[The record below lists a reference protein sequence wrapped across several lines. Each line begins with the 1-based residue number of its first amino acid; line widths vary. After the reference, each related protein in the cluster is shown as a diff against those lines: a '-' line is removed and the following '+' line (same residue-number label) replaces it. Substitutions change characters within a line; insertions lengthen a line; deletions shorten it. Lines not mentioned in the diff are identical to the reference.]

1 MSLSAGLG
9 TPQGSPR
16 KSWRKCLGVLCLPV
30 QEESRHVRQET
41 GPGWCGHGQKKM
53 GPAVEAQAREATDVE
68 QKQKQQQQN
77 QQCYLEKGVMLEPF
91 VNQVGGHCCVLR
103 LGEQTI
109 CKPLIPRE
117 HQFYKSL
124 PAAIRKFTPQYRGV
138 VSVSFEE
145 DEEGNFCLIAYPLQS
160 DPAADLENKDPSADC
175 ESKSEKLKWG
185 KMSASSVLVDSKDG
199 RIRHSRK
206 DKEKSIHKLQ
216 DNVGLEWLRQAEVLC
231 YRLERSH
238 SNAVPQLKHNP
249 WSLGW
254 QQHHLQKMRENAK
267 HRNQCKFILLENL
280 TWRHTLPCVLD
291 LKMGTQQYGD
301 DATEEKKAVK
311 IRKCQQSTASLIGVC
326 LSGMQVYKS
335 DTGQLMFMSKFLGRR
350 LTLSDFKEALFQF
363 FHSGRRLRREL
374 LSLVLQRLK
383 EMQAALETC
392 ESYRFYS
399 SSLLIIYD
407 AAYHRKHTRQHTED
421 GLSEE
426 DEDDDEEVEAK
437 PEKEEEE
444 GEEEGGEVAGVLG
457 FPHSPSTS
465 SDGSASSGSSTVSQA
480 RRSCPDLHSPK
491 VDVRMIDFAHTTCR
505 HYQED
510 RVAHEGLD
518 SGYIFVKFLEVIKP
532 FCAVLPEIQKPER
545 KIQFREKVLWT
556 AITLFIFLVCC
567 QIPLFGI
574 MSSDSA
580 DPFYWMRVIMASNRG
595 TLMEL
600 GISPIV
606 TSGLIM
612 QLLAG
617 AKIIEVGDT
626 PKDRALFN
634 GAQKLF
640 GMIITIGQAIVYVM
654 TGMYGDPSEMG
665 AGICLL
671 IIIQLFVA
679 GLIVLLLDELLQKGY
694 GLGSGISLFI
704 ATNICETIVW
714 KAFSPTTV
722 NTGRGTEFEG
732 AIIAL
737 FHLLATR
744 TDKVRALR
752 EAFYR
757 QNLPNLMNLIATVF
771 VFAVVIY
778 FQGFR
783 VDLPIK
789 SARYRGQY
797 NTYPIKLFYTSNI
810 PIILQSALVSNLYV
824 ISQMLST
831 RFSGNFLVNLLGTW
845 SDTTSGG
852 PARAYPVGGLCY
864 YLSPPESFG
873 SVLDDPV
880 HAVIYIVF
888 MLGSCAFFSKTWI
901 EVSGSSAKDVAK
913 QLKEQQMV
921 MRGHRETSMV
931 HELNRYIPTAAA
943 FGGLCIGGLSV
954 MADFLGAIGSG
965 TGILLAVTII
975 YQYFEIFV
983 KEQSEVGSMGALLF

>member
-1 MSLSAGLG
+1 
-9 TPQGSPR
+9 
-16 KSWRKCLGVLCLPV
+16 
-30 QEESRHVRQET
+30 
-41 GPGWCGHGQKKM
+41 
-53 GPAVEAQAREATDVE
+53 
-68 QKQKQQQQN
+68 
-77 QQCYLEKGVMLEPF
+77 
-91 VNQVGGHCCVLR
+91 
-103 LGEQTI
+103 
-109 CKPLIPRE
+109 
-117 HQFYKSL
+117 
-124 PAAIRKFTPQYRGV
+124 
-138 VSVSFEE
+138 
-145 DEEGNFCLIAYPLQS
+145 
-160 DPAADLENKDPSADC
+160 
-175 ESKSEKLKWG
+175 
-185 KMSASSVLVDSKDG
+185 
-199 RIRHSRK
+199 
-206 DKEKSIHKLQ
+206 
-216 DNVGLEWLRQAEVLC
+216 
-231 YRLERSH
+231 
-238 SNAVPQLKHNP
+238 
-249 WSLGW
+249 
-254 QQHHLQKMRENAK
+254 
-267 HRNQCKFILLENL
+267 
-280 TWRHTLPCVLD
+280 
-291 LKMGTQQYGD
+291 
-301 DATEEKKAVK
+301 
-311 IRKCQQSTASLIGVC
+311 
-326 LSGMQVYKS
+326 
-335 DTGQLMFMSKFLGRR
+335 
-350 LTLSDFKEALFQF
+350 
-363 FHSGRRLRREL
+363 
-374 LSLVLQRLK
+374 
-383 EMQAALETC
+383 
-392 ESYRFYS
+392 
-399 SSLLIIYD
+399 
-407 AAYHRKHTRQHTED
+407 
-421 GLSEE
+421 
-426 DEDDDEEVEAK
+426 
-437 PEKEEEE
+437 
-444 GEEEGGEVAGVLG
+444 
-457 FPHSPSTS
+457 
-465 SDGSASSGSSTVSQA
+465 
-480 RRSCPDLHSPK
+480 
-491 VDVRMIDFAHTTCR
+491 
-505 HYQED
+505 
-510 RVAHEGLD
+510 
-518 SGYIFVKFLEVIKP
+518 
-532 FCAVLPEIQKPER
+532 
-545 KIQFREKVLWT
+545 
-556 AITLFIFLVCC
+556 
-567 QIPLFGI
+567 

-580 DPFYWMRVIMASNRG
+580 DPFYWMRVILASNRG

-640 GMIITIGQAIVYVM
+640 GMIITIGQSIVYVM

-671 IIIQLFVA
+671 ITIQLFVA

-722 NTGRGTEFEG
+722 NTGRGMEFEG

-757 QNLPNLMNLIATVF
+757 QNLPNLMNLIATIF

-824 ISQMLST
+824 ISQMLSA
-831 RFSGNFLVNLLGTW
+831 RFSGNLLVSLLGTW
-845 SDTTSGG
+845 S
-852 PARAYPVGGLCY
+852 
-864 YLSPPESFG
+864 
-873 SVLDDPV
+873 
-880 HAVIYIVF
+880 
-888 MLGSCAFFSKTWI
+888 
-901 EVSGSSAKDVAK
+901 VAK

-943 FGGLCIGGLSV
+943 FGGLCIGALSV
-954 MADFLGAIGSG
+954 LADFLGAIGSG